1 MDLHFHHVKSL
12 QEEIQLQKHISSL
25 QTQIRAQREEKR
37 IFENAQDSRN
47 AKIFEPITNRM
58 TSIED
63 AVKSMHRPLPTP
75 PPPPPPPSLSPAT
88 PPPPVKKEEEEEE
101 EEDKFSTPQSTPVKK
116 RPKETGQYAGS
127 PRSVQQWANVHQL
140 IAKIPDGQR
149 DDGTF
154 GLNWK
159 HKSIGGMP
167 FTLTSKGV
175 QVTTGPN
182 QVKDIKIKHFDTWKL
197 LFYQNPEDKNI
208 VLKSNGRDT
217 PAVEEYRNIV
227 RELNLVDIV
236 EKTSNPKNKANYQK
250 RKKFTTFF
258 LKNVKGTGLLFSYKK
273 PSSFPGSSHEKSG
286 KGLKSG
292 FFPPNTVVIPS
303 ENKELLIKL
312 ATSLSE
318 RDAGNSSLQN
328 LIVALARE
336 ARRRK
341 ILSKSTFNRVKSL
354 NVMYA

>member
-12 QEEIQLQKHISSL
+12 HEEIQLQKHISSL
-25 QTQIRAQREEKR
+25 QTQIRAQREEKS

-47 AKIFEPITNRM
+47 AKIFEPITSRM

-63 AVKSMHRPLPTP
+63 AVKSAHHPPPTPQP
-75 PPPPPPPSLSPAT
+75 PPPPPPPLAPSILL
-88 PPPPVKKEEEEEE
+88 PVKKEEE
-101 EEDKFSTPQSTPVKK
+101 EEDKFSTPPATPVKK
-116 RPKETGQYAGS
+116 RSKETGQYVGT
-127 PRSVQQWANVHQL
+127 PRSVQQWGNVHQL
-140 IAKIPDGQR
+140 IAKIPEGQR

-159 HKSIGGMP
+159 RKQIGGMP
-167 FTLTSKGV
+167 FSVTDKGV
-175 QVTTGPN
+175 QVTTGPGE
-182 QVKDIKIKHFDTWKL
+182 VRDIKIKHFDTWKL
-197 LFYQNPEDKNI
+197 LFYQNPEDKDI

-217 PAVEEYRNIV
+217 PAVQEYRNIV
-227 RELNLVDIV
+227 RELNLVNIV
-236 EKTSNPKNKANYQK
+236 ENSNKPKGYQK

-286 KGLKSG
+286 EGLKSG

-303 ENKELLIKL
+303 ENKDLLIKL

-328 LIVALARE
+328 LIVSLARE
-336 ARRRK
+336 ARKRK
-341 ILSKSTFNRVKSL
+341 ILSKATLKRVKSL